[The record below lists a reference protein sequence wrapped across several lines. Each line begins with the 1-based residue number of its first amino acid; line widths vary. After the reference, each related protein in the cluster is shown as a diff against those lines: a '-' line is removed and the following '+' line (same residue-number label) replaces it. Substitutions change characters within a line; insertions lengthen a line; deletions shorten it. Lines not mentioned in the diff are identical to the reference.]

1 MLRKKGENEIFN
13 IAALHGAYICQIFCL
28 LASSLKT
35 IWSFFTARFNWS
47 PKINPHPS
55 DYLLELQLIL
65 VDFLAE
71 EALIKS
77 YPKK

>member
-1 MLRKKGENEIFN
+1 MVQISAKYLFTRFIIKKYLE
-13 IAALHGAYICQIFCL
+13 
-28 LASSLKT
+28 
-35 IWSFFTARFNWS
+35 SFFTTRFNWS